1 MIKYGL
7 RKLLTCSNYVTFRP
21 IWYFIIEVRDIQK
34 WFYKDVQ
41 MSYLIENSLNRPK
54 FVLIDASLY
63 SLRNVRVLTLAY
75 NTGLN

>member
-1 MIKYGL
+1 
-7 RKLLTCSNYVTFRP
+7 
-21 IWYFIIEVRDIQK
+21 
-34 WFYKDVQ
+34 

>member
-7 RKLLTCSNYVTFRP
+7 RKLLTCNNYVTFRP

-41 MSYLIENSLNRPK
+41 MSYLIEYSLNRPK